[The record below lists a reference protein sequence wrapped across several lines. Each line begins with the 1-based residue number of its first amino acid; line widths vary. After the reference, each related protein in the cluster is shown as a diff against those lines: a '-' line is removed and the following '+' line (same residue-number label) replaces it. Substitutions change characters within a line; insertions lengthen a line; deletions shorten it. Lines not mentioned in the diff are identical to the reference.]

1 MKYAKEVVCC
11 VCEEEKSIN
20 EGIHIFSE
28 FLCRECE
35 SEIVRTETNTRR
47 YRYFVQKL
55 KRLTTFKSSV

>member
-1 MKYAKEVVCC
+1 MDYSKEICC
-11 VCEEEKSIN
+11 VCEETKPIT

-35 SEIVRTETNTRR
+35 SEIVSTETNTRR

-55 KRLTTFKSSV
+55 KRVTAFKSSV